1 MLSIG
6 ATLLAIELLD
16 ELVFGA
22 RDAALPAIR
31 SDLGLSYAQLG
42 LVLSVPALVASVVE
56 PAFGVLGDTRHRRLV
71 MTVGGGAF
79 AAGLLAL
86 AAARSPLV
94 ILVAM
99 CVLYPASGAFVSLSQ
114 ATLMDVEPAGRDLA
128 MNRWTIAGGIGVL
141 AGPAVVAASIGA
153 GLGWRIP
160 FVAMALLSACLVA
173 GLRRMPD
180 GSVDRE
186 LRATAAATLR
196 LLVRGP
202 IVRRLLLLELADLQ
216 LDVMHVLL
224 AVYLVDVAGIGAG
237 EAALALGAVAAA
249 SLLGN
254 VVLPTAL
261 RWMPGATYLRTSA
274 AAAFLVYPAV
284 LVAPGAPAK
293 VAAAAGLG
301 VLTCGWY
308 PLLKAS
314 LYDEL
319 PGWSGAATAL
329 SSVSSALAGLL
340 PLGLGLL
347 AGRYGIAAAMWALL
361 AAPAGLLLL
370 LPRRP

>member
-1 MLSIG
+1 
-6 ATLLAIELLD
+6 
-16 ELVFGA
+16 
-22 RDAALPAIR
+22 
-31 SDLGLSYAQLG
+31 
-42 LVLSVPALVASVVE
+42 
-56 PAFGVLGDTRHRRLV
+56 
-71 MTVGGGAF
+71 
-79 AAGLLAL
+79 
-86 AAARSPLV
+86 
-94 ILVAM
+94 M

-224 AVYLVDVAGIGAG
+224 AVYLVDVAGTGAG

-261 RWMPGATYLRTSA
+261 RRMPGATYLRASA
-274 AAAFLVYPAV
+274 TAAFLVYPAV
-284 LVAPGAPAK
+284 IVAPGAPAK

-308 PLLKAS
+308 PLLTAS
-314 LYDEL
+314 STTSFPD
-319 PGWSGAATAL
+319 GAARRRRSRASRARSRASYRL
-329 SSVSSALAGLL
+329 ALASS
-340 PLGLGLL
+340 P
-347 AGRYGIAAAMWALL
+347 AATESPPPCGRCLRGQRDFSCCS
-361 AAPAGLLLL
+361 PGG
-370 LPRRP
+370 PETCR

>member
-1 MLSIG
+1 
-6 ATLLAIELLD
+6 
-16 ELVFGA
+16 
-22 RDAALPAIR
+22 
-31 SDLGLSYAQLG
+31 
-42 LVLSVPALVASVVE
+42 
-56 PAFGVLGDTRHRRLV
+56 

-79 AAGLLAL
+79 AAGLVAL

-114 ATLMDVEPAGRDLA
+114 ATLMDVEPADRDLA

-160 FVAMALLSACLVA
+160 FMAMALLSACLVA
-173 GLRRMPD
+173 GLRRMP
-180 GSVDRE
+180 
-186 LRATAAATLR
+186 
-196 LLVRGP
+196 
-202 IVRRLLLLELADLQ
+202 
-216 LDVMHVLL
+216 
-224 AVYLVDVAGIGAG
+224 
-237 EAALALGAVAAA
+237 
-249 SLLGN
+249 
-254 VVLPTAL
+254 
-261 RWMPGATYLRTSA
+261 GATYLRASA

-347 AGRYGIAAAMWALL
+347 AGRYGIAAAIWALL
-361 AAPAGLLLL
+361 AGPAGLLLL

>member
-153 GLGWRIP
+153 GLDVADP

-186 LRATAAATLR
+186 LRATAAATC
-196 LLVRGP
+196 
-202 IVRRLLLLELADLQ
+202 
-216 LDVMHVLL
+216 
-224 AVYLVDVAGIGAG
+224 
-237 EAALALGAVAAA
+237 AARPRPDRA
-249 SLLGN
+249 S
-254 VVLPTAL
+254 
-261 RWMPGATYLRTSA
+261 
-274 AAAFLVYPAV
+274 
-284 LVAPGAPAK
+284 APAARARRPSARRMHAPRRSTSSMSGGDRRRRGCACAEPS
-293 VAAAAGLG
+293 AAAAGLG